1 MNGYQ
6 DRTIDQ
12 IIDEVD
18 TNKDGRIDYE
28 EFLRSM
34 SKKWHQIYFD
44 MLVLLKKYIFFFS
57 DFLSEQKSRYKNW
70 LFYLKFNLHC

>member
-34 SKKWHQIYFD
+34 SKK
-44 MLVLLKKYIFFFS
+44 
-57 DFLSEQKSRYKNW
+57 
-70 LFYLKFNLHC
+70 

>member
-1 MNGYQ
+1 LKHIFNYFDVNKDGSISREEFRSIIKECGMNGYQ

-34 SKKWHQIYFD
+34 SKK
-44 MLVLLKKYIFFFS
+44 
-57 DFLSEQKSRYKNW
+57 
-70 LFYLKFNLHC
+70 